1 MDRTTPPNKNRKSC
15 AGMAGR
21 EAQSERQAEMN
32 KPVELRFTAPLPMAA
47 LHPLVRALAALH
59 RDGFLSEDVFLAAV
73 SALETWQ
80 DADDDTRPPWQGD
93 DICL

>member
-1 MDRTTPPNKNRKSC
+1 MSKTI
-15 AGMAGR
+15 
-21 EAQSERQAEMN
+21 
-32 KPVELRFTAPLPMAA
+32 ELRFTAPLPMAA

-93 DICL
+93 DIGL